1 MRWNECR
8 GLDAG
13 RQLIQLLRTISPNNS
28 ACQWFGGVFYD
39 GPAGGTNRLE
49 LLGKKAPKSVI
60 RTIDSAR
67 DLA

>member
-28 ACQWFGGVFYD
+28 ACQWFD
-39 GPAGGTNRLE
+39 GRFAAAPAGRTNGLN